1 MKKHFI
7 TFLVLTLTVCAFDDA
22 YLKSV
27 EASIEKYDIDTTV
40 ESVNKI
46 TVIDKKIKQ
55 SVPKVKVVVIN
66 NTKIQHSKEKITV
79 LNKRIRKPSDIEIF
93 TDKKIKPINYTN
105 TISLNK
111 LEVSEK
117 KQKFFH
123 MILPAILISKEKLRI
138 KRKRVLSL
146 RSVPESKMSKRDKK
160 FLNNLYKKYK
170 TDDIKKLANRL
181 KTHPVSIILAQ
192 AAIESGWGESR
203 FFKKAN
209 NIFGMWSV
217 NKNEP
222 RIRALKTRKGKAIYL
237 KKYKTLSDS
246 IDDYFVL
253 IGRGA
258 YKSFRKK
265 RNITDNPLILV
276 QYLVNYCELKGKYT
290 KKLRRFIVKNKLRKF
305 DKFRLDE
312 KYL

>member
-7 TFLVLTLTVCAFDDA
+7 TFLVLTLTVFAFDDA

-27 EASIEKYDIDTTV
+27 EASLEKYDVETV
-40 ESVNKI
+40 EYTTPVQKEQIKHTTNKVTVVN
-46 TVIDKKIKQ
+46 KKIK
-55 SVPKVKVVVIN
+55 
-66 NTKIQHSKEKITV
+66 T
-79 LNKRIRKPSDIEIF
+79 PSDIEIF

-123 MILPAILISKEKLRI
+123 MILPAILISKEKLRV
-138 KRKRVLSL
+138 KRERVLSL
-146 RSVPESKMSKRDKK
+146 RSTPEAELTQNDRT
-160 FLNNLYKKYK
+160 FLAGLYKKYR
-170 TDDIKKLANRL
+170 TDDINKLANRL

-222 RIRALKTRKGKAIYL
+222 RIKALGNRNGKAIYL
-237 KKYKTLSDS
+237 KKYATLSDA
-246 IDDYFVL
+246 IDDYFAV

-258 YKSFRKK
+258 YKSFRKQ

-290 KKLRRFIVKNKLRKF
+290 RKLRNFIVHNKLRKF
-305 DKFRLDE
+305 DKFRIDE
-312 KYL
+312 QYL

>member
-7 TFLVLTLTVCAFDDA
+7 TFLVLTLTVFAFDDA

-27 EASIEKYDIDTTV
+27 EASIEKYDVETV
-40 ESVNKI
+40 EYNTPEQEEQIKYPTNK
-46 TVIDKKIKQ
+46 VA
-55 SVPKVKVVVIN
+55 VV
-66 NTKIQHSKEKITV
+66 
-79 LNKRIRKPSDIEIF
+79 NKRIKKPSDIEIF
-93 TDKKIKPINYTN
+93 TNKNIKPINYTN

-123 MILPAILISKEKLRI
+123 MILPAILISKEKLRV
-138 KRKRVLSL
+138 KRERVLAL
-146 RSVPESKMSKRDKK
+146 RSMSAEELTSDDVK
-160 FLNNLYKKYK
+160 FLDDLYKKYK
-170 TDDIKKLANRL
+170 TDDINKLANRL

-217 NKNEP
+217 NRHEP

-237 KKYKTLSDS
+237 KKYASLSDS

-265 RNITDNPLILV
+265 RNITNNPLILV
-276 QYLVNYCELKGKYT
+276 QYLINYCELREKYT
-290 KKLRRFIVKNKLRKF
+290 KKLRNFIVYNKLRKF
-305 DKFRLDE
+305 DKFRIDE
-312 KYL
+312 QYL

>member
-7 TFLVLTLTVCAFDDA
+7 TFLVLTLTVFAFDDA

-27 EASIEKYDIDTTV
+27 EASLEKYDVEPVEYTTPV
-40 ESVNKI
+40 QKEQIKHTTNKVTVVN
-46 TVIDKKIKQ
+46 KKIK
-55 SVPKVKVVVIN
+55 
-66 NTKIQHSKEKITV
+66 T
-79 LNKRIRKPSDIEIF
+79 PSDIEIF

-123 MILPAILISKEKLRI
+123 MILPAILISKEKLRV
-138 KRKRVLSL
+138 KRERVLSL
-146 RSVPESKMSKRDKK
+146 RSTPKEELTQKDRI
-160 FLNNLYKKYK
+160 FLEGLYKKYR
-170 TDDIKKLANRL
+170 TDDINKLANRL

-222 RIRALKTRKGKAIYL
+222 RIKALGNRNGKAIYL
-237 KKYKTLSDS
+237 KKYATLSDA
-246 IDDYFVL
+246 IDDYFAV

-258 YKSFRKK
+258 YKSFRKQ

-290 KKLRRFIVKNKLRKF
+290 RKLRNFIVHNKLRKF
-305 DKFRLDE
+305 DKFKIDE
-312 KYL
+312 QYL

>member
-7 TFLVLTLTVCAFDDA
+7 AILVLTLTVFAFDDA
-22 YLKSV
+22 YLESV
-27 EASIEKYDIDTTV
+27 EASIEEYDVETV
-40 ESVNKI
+40 EYNTPEQEEQIKYPTNK
-46 TVIDKKIKQ
+46 VA
-55 SVPKVKVVVIN
+55 VV
-66 NTKIQHSKEKITV
+66 
-79 LNKRIRKPSDIEIF
+79 NKRIKKPSDIEIF
-93 TDKKIKPINYTN
+93 TDKNIKPINYTN

-123 MILPAILISKEKLRI
+123 MILPAILISKEKLRV
-138 KRKRVLSL
+138 KRERVLAL
-146 RSVPESKMSKRDKK
+146 RSMSEEELTSDDVK
-160 FLNNLYKKYK
+160 FLDDLYKKYK
-170 TDDIKKLANRL
+170 TDNINKLANRL

-217 NKNEP
+217 NRHEP

-237 KKYKTLSDS
+237 KKYASLSDS

-265 RNITDNPLILV
+265 RNITNNPLILV
-276 QYLVNYCELKGKYT
+276 QYLINYCELREKYT
-290 KKLRRFIVKNKLRKF
+290 KKLRNFIVYNKLRKF
-305 DKFRLDE
+305 DKFRIDE
-312 KYL
+312 QYL